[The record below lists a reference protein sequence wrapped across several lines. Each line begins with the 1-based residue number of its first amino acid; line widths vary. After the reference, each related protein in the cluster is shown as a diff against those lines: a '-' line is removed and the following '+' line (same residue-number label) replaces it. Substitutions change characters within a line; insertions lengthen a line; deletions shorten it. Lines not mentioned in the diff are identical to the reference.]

1 MSKLIFFDIDG
12 TLVNFDDVIPES
24 AKKGLALAHD
34 AGHKLFLCTGRGGS
48 QVDKRLLKLP
58 FDGMISS
65 TGADV
70 VAGERVIFRKEV
82 PDEMLYRLVD
92 VMEETKAYY
101 ALQGYESIIM
111 NERSLNHMKARFREI
126 GADDDRIETLFYG
139 VAVLEDL
146 KKAKAVEKAIYYDAE
161 YTVPEVQKLLAHGFD
176 VEPVSFDSPSD
187 LSGEVTQSGINKAFG
202 IKKLMEYYGI
212 PAEDTV
218 AFGDG
223 PNDLD
228 MLRFAGT
235 GVAMGNA
242 WDIVKETADLVTSAI
257 MEDGIYNGLKEL
269 ELI

>member
-1 MSKLIFFDIDG
+1 MPKLIFFDIDG

-24 AKKGLALAHD
+24 ARKGLALAHD

-70 VAGERVIFRKEV
+70 RAGDEIVFRKEV
-82 PDEMLYRLVD
+82 PNKMLHKLVD
-92 VMEETKAYY
+92 VMEEIEAFY
-101 ALQGYESIIM
+101 ALQGYEAIIM

-126 GADDDRIETLFYG
+126 GADEDRIETLFSG
-139 VAVLEDL
+139 VSVMEDL
-146 KKAKAVEKAIYYDAE
+146 KKAKGVEKAIYYDSKLA
-161 YTVPEVQKLLAHGFD
+161 VPKVQKLLSNGFD

-202 IKKLMEYYGI
+202 INKLMEYYGI

-228 MLRFAGT
+228 MLKFAGT

-242 WDIVKETADLVTSAI
+242 WDIVKETADLVTSEL
-257 MEDGIYNGLKEL
+257 MEDGIYNGLKKL